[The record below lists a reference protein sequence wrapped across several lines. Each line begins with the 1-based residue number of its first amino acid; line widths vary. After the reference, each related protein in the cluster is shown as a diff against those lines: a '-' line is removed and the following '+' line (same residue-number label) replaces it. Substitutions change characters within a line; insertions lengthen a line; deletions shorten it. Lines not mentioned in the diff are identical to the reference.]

1 MADSNTIGF
10 IGGGE
15 MAYALAMGFVA
26 EIDGKN
32 IHVSNPSAGK
42 LERFS
47 CKGINVGHD
56 NMEVFHKCDVV
67 FLCVKPQI
75 YPEVVKEIL
84 NTGRN
89 KSWQKLVI
97 SVMAGITIST
107 MKETFPSCRIVRTIP
122 NTAALVRAGTT
133 VASMDESAS
142 AEDKALTAHL
152 FSLCGLCE
160 FVPERLMDAGMSIS
174 GCGIG
179 WMYSVMDA
187 FADGGV
193 KMGLPRKT
201 ALRLAANM
209 FIGTGKMYLE
219 SGKHPGDLK
228 DSVTSPGGTTICG
241 LHEIEKGGV
250 RAAVINAI
258 EAASNKAIE
267 LGKPK

>member
-1 MADSNTIGF
+1 MAESQCIGF

-15 MAYALAMGFVA
+15 MAYALAMGFIT
-26 EIDGKN
+26 EINPKKVF
-32 IHVSNPSAGK
+32 VSNPSAGK

-47 CKGINVGHD
+47 CKGINVGH
-56 NMEVFHKCDVV
+56 NNIEVLEKSDIV

-75 YPEVVKEIL
+75 YPDVVQEIL
-84 NTGRN
+84 KDGR
-89 KSWQKLVI
+89 KDTWHKLII
-97 SVMAGITIST
+97 SVMAGIKIST
-107 MKETFPSCRIVRTIP
+107 LKETFPTSRIVRTIP

-133 VASMDESAS
+133 VASMDEAS
-142 AEDKALTAHL
+142 SPEDKKLTDYL

-174 GCGIG
+174 GCGIA

-241 LHEIEKGGV
+241 LHEIEKGGI
-250 RAAVINAI
+250 RAAIINAI